1 MVAKENNL
9 PTGDRVEGESRLN
22 QRLTRVVTAAVL
34 LCVFLLEL
42 PAPARGQG
50 VGVYRGRQGR
60 RVGGVTLPTPPF
72 NPNAGI
78 LNGSSGR
85 GRDAAKNKRRR
96 STGSS
101 VKAGNRNPAPRTPRR
116 RRVRRHRT
124 SH

>member
-1 MVAKENNL
+1 MVAKKNNL

-34 LCVFLLEL
+34 LCVFFLEL

-50 VGVYRGRQGR
+50 IGVYRGRQGR
-60 RVGGVTLPTPPF
+60 RVGRVTLPTPPF

-78 LNGSSGR
+78 LNSDGRR
-85 GRDAAKNKRRR
+85 GRDSTKNTPRRTAA
-96 STGSS
+96 GG
-101 VKAGNRNPAPRTPRR
+101 VKAGKRNPTRRTPRR
-116 RRVRRHRT
+116 RRAPRHRA